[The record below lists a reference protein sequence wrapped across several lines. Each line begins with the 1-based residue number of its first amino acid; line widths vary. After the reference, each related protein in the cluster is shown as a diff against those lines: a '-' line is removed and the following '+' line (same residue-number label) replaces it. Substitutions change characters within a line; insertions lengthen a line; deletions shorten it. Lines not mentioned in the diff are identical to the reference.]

1 MSSIS
6 YFSEGVN
13 FKIPQKKI
21 INRWIKEIVSTEGLL
36 LKHLN
41 FIFCSDAY
49 LLGINQ
55 HYLSHDFY
63 TDIITFDTSDLPQTI
78 EGEIFIS
85 IDRVKENA
93 SSLNLD
99 LYTEILRVMAHGV
112 LHLMGYDDHG
122 EDNQLIMRQ
131 KEDSCL
137 SLLSF

>member
-55 HYLSHDFY
+55 QYLSHDFY

>member
-21 INRWIKEIVSTEGLL
+21 INWWIKEIVSTEGLL

-55 HYLSHDFY
+55 QYLSHDFY

>member
-21 INRWIKEIVSTEGLL
+21 INRWIKEIVSTEGLF

-55 HYLSHDFY
+55 QYLSHDFY

-99 LYTEILRVMAHGV
+99 LYTELFRVMAHGV